1 MEEGEEDPKYGF
13 VKIVDSWVILD
24 NLSLILKDGDEM
36 ILLKYTEISVLVA
49 VSDFQVPWHVQLI
62 YNLLAK

>member
-1 MEEGEEDPKYGF
+1 MEEEDPKYGF

-36 ILLKYTEISVLVA
+36 ILLKYTENSVLVA
-49 VSDFQVPWHVQLI
+49 VSDF
-62 YNLLAK
+62 